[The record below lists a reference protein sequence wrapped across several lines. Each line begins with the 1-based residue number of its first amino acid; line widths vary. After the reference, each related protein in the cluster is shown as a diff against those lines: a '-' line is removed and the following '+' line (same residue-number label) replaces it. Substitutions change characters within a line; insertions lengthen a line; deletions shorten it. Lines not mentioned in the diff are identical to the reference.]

1 MMPMDGEPE
10 DVISTESSRT
20 ASKAKLVEV
29 RRNRIAQDTKL
40 HSPDRVNKVATERR
54 YLGRLEHGCGNKMEG

>member
-20 ASKAKLVEV
+20 TSKAKLVEG
-29 RRNRIAQDTKL
+29 RRNGTTQDTNL
-40 HSPDRVNKVATERR
+40 LSPDRVNKVATEKF
-54 YLGRLEHGCGNKMEG
+54 Y

>member
-20 ASKAKLVEV
+20 ASKAKLVEG
-29 RRNRIAQDTKL
+29 RRNGIAKDTKL
-40 HSPDRVNKVATERR
+40 HSPDRVNKVATERF
-54 YLGRLEHGCGNKMEG
+54 Y

>member
-20 ASKAKLVEV
+20 ASKAKLVEG
-29 RRNRIAQDTKL
+29 RRYGIAKDTL
-40 HSPDRVNKVATERR
+40 ISPDRVNKVGTERF
-54 YLGRLEHGCGNKMEG
+54 Y